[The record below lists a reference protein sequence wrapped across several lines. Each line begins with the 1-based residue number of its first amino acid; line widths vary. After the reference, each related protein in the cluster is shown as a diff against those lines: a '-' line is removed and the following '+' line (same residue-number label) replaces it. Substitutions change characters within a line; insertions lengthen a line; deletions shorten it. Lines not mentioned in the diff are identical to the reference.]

1 MTTTKDMEVLVENF
15 PIAGVLAEKLRTLM
29 TPGDSRIPA
38 WHPGYFRDY
47 LEKELPEEYR
57 FLVEK
62 ADFWDFS
69 FVKAF
74 ENLPDMLVV
83 DPIMYP
89 ALFKPFDNSRLFIVP
104 IILFRSLTAS
114 DSLNTSA
121 LRELATLLAESG
133 HEPWFVTPD
142 SVKPSDSDKRNA
154 LRAALL
160 DFARSKPKVFAD
172 MAKTTLH
179 VTGFES
185 SEMKTKKE
193 VFALLEELLI
203 KE

>member
-15 PIAGVLAEKLRTLM
+15 PIVAALTEKLRTLM
-29 TPGDSRIPA
+29 VPSDSRIPA

-47 LEKELPEEYR
+47 LKKELPEEYR
-57 FLVEK
+57 FLVKK

-83 DPIMYP
+83 DPVLYP

-104 IILFRSLTAS
+104 ISLFRDLTAT
-114 DSLNTSA
+114 DSLNVSA
-121 LRELATLLAESG
+121 LRELASILVESG
-133 HEPWFVTPD
+133 HKPWFVTPD
-142 SVKPSDSDKRNA
+142 PVKPSDSEKRNA

-160 DFARSKPKVFAD
+160 DFAHSKPKVFAAT
-172 MAKTTLH
+172 AKTTLH
-179 VTGFES
+179 VAGFDT
-185 SEMKTKKE
+185 SEMETRKE

-203 KE
+203 RE